1 VILFSDEAGISLEPK
16 LGAVWSLKG
25 QQPIV
30 PTNSSW
36 TRVNLT
42 GFVDPCKGT
51 IMVNTMPKG
60 NSENFVKQ
68 LALVLEANKDKSLI
82 TLYLDNA
89 KWHKTNLVKEWVIAN
104 PSVKLEYLPKYAP
117 EVNPIERHWWYL
129 RKETTQSVLFE
140 SFEQCWEAIKY
151 HFDNLTSEKI
161 IALCQI

>member
-1 VILFSDEAGISLEPK
+1 
-16 LGAVWSLKG
+16 VWSLKG

-42 GFVDPCKGT
+42 GFVDPYRGT

-68 LALVLEANKDKSLI
+68 LELVLEANKDKRLI

-89 KWHKTNLVKEWVIAN
+89 KWHKTNLVKDWVNEN
-104 PSVKLEYLPKYAP
+104 PTVKIEYLPKYAP

-129 RKETTQSVLFE
+129 RKATTQNVLFE
-140 SFEQCWEAIKY
+140 TAEKCWNAIEN
-151 HFDNLTSEKI
+151 HFVNLTSDKI
-161 IALCQI
+161 VGLCQI